1 MSKNVTRGPGRP
13 AVKSSCEDVAS
24 FLAQVARTPN
34 LKSPD
39 GRGRLIFAM
48 DATASREPTWDRAC
62 HLQAEMFNATEG
74 LGGLEVQ
81 LVFFRG
87 FGECKASPW
96 VESSGEL
103 VRRMTA
109 VRCRG
114 GQTQIEKV
122 LKHTLKETARRKVNA
137 LVYVGDC
144 MEEDVDRLCHHAGL
158 LGVQGVPA
166 FVFQEGAEPIAVRA
180 FRHIAKLSGGACCGF
195 DSASA
200 RQLRDLLS
208 AVAVFAAGGRL
219 ALADYGKRTGGA
231 ALQITKQIG

>member
-1 MSKNVTRGPGRP
+1 MSKDVTHRPGQP
-13 AVKSSCEDVAS
+13 AAKPKGNDIAD
-24 FLAQVARTPN
+24 FLAKVARTPN
-34 LKSPD
+34 LKAP
-39 GRGRLIFAM
+39 GTKGRLMFAM

-62 HLQAEMFNATEG
+62 HLQAEMFNETEG

-96 VESSGEL
+96 VASSGEL

-122 LKHTLKETARRKVNA
+122 LKHTLKENEKQKVNA

-144 MEEDVDRLCHHAGL
+144 MEEEVDKLCHQAGH
-158 LGVQGVPA
+158 LGVRGVPA
-166 FVFQEGAEPIAVRA
+166 FMFQEGAEPMAMRA
-180 FRHIAKLSGGACCGF
+180 FRQIAKLTGGAYCGF
-195 DSASA
+195 DSSSA
-200 RQLRDLLS
+200 RQLRELLG

-231 ALQITKQIG
+231 ALQITKQVG

>member
-1 MSKNVTRGPGRP
+1 MSRDVTRKLGRP
-13 AVKSSCEDVAS
+13 AARSSGGDVAA
-24 FLAQVARTPN
+24 FLARVARTPGAGP
-34 LKSPD
+34 LGAK
-39 GRGRLIFAM
+39 GRLVFAM

-62 HLQAEMFNATEG
+62 HLQAEMFTATEG

-96 VESSGEL
+96 VESPGEL

-122 LKHTLKETARRKVNA
+122 LKHALRENERRKVNA

-144 MEEDVDRLCHHAGL
+144 MEEEVDRLCHQAGL

-166 FVFQEGAEPIAVRA
+166 FMFQEGAEPIAMRA
-180 FRHIAKLSGGACCGF
+180 FRQIAKLTGGAWCGF
-195 DSASA
+195 DSSSA
-200 RQLRDLLS
+200 RQLKELLG
-208 AVAVFAAGGRL
+208 AVAVFAAGGRA
-219 ALADYGKRTGGA
+219 ALADYGRRAGGT
-231 ALQITKQIG
+231 ALQITRQMG

>member
-1 MSKNVTRGPGRP
+1 MPKEVTPRPGRP
-13 AVKSSCEDVAS
+13 AAKSASGDVAD
-24 FLAQVARTPN
+24 FLAKVARTPN
-34 LKSPD
+34 LKAS
-39 GRGRLIFAM
+39 GTRGRLIFAM

-62 HLQAEMFNATEG
+62 HLQAEMFNATDG

-87 FGECKASPW
+87 FGECKVSPW
-96 VESSGEL
+96 VQSSGDL

-122 LKHTLKETARRKVNA
+122 LKHALKEHQRSGVNA

-144 MEEDVDRLCHHAGL
+144 TEEDVDRLCHHAGH
-158 LGVQGVPA
+158 LGVRGVPA
-166 FVFQEGAEPIAVRA
+166 FVFQEGVEPIAMRA
-180 FRHIAKLSGGACCGF
+180 FRQIAKLSGGAYCSF

-200 RQLRDLLS
+200 RQLRELLS